1 MPRLKRATGPIILL
15 LIVTGF
21 FWKLLT
27 RQYTW
32 MDHPDMAYQVLPWY
46 QFEAVSLHHGIL
58 PLWDPGVWGGQPLVG
73 QLQPGA
79 AYPLNWLL
87 FLLPLKDG
95 HINLLFVQLNF
106 VVTHFLA
113 ALFCYCL
120 CREMKRS
127 QFASILGGLGFA
139 LGGLVGSLGWPQML
153 NGAIW
158 IPLVLLFYIRW
169 LRGGGLREA
178 AWSGTVLGIAFLS
191 GHHQIPIFT
200 GFMMACLWLVQLW
213 KRREWRAPAV
223 FVLFTLL
230 VSALQVLPAYEYGK
244 RSVRFVGLPN
254 AISWSQHVPY
264 SIHEQNSLQPR
275 EIVGVVLADVSSHDA
290 FMGIALLT
298 LALVG
303 LIARFRNPLVR
314 MMAAIVT
321 GALIAALGAN
331 SIFHGVAYLIV
342 PLVEKA
348 RSPVMALVLVQ
359 FGISVLAA
367 YGLDAL
373 RIGSWKRWPG
383 RTLMMAGILPW
394 PVLMVLLTIR
404 PQTGREYERLAVFG
418 MVALGLAI
426 ILQLWRSNWI
436 GNALAL
442 VLIVGAVLF
451 ELGTVT
457 GRNYPSLEAPTF
469 LGQLQKNADVV
480 DFLRKQPD
488 FVRLEMDLNAV
499 PYNIGDWDGIDQFQA
514 YQSGVTSNVL
524 PFADAAEVGRK
535 LFALT
540 HYAGTSPI
548 RPELREVFRGR
559 SGVNV
564 YRDPDAFPRA
574 LTVHEQDPLAQM
586 ASADLRHKVF
596 LAAPAPP
603 LESCA
608 TVDEVH
614 VTDRSGNRI
623 QLDARMACKGMV
635 ILSETFFPG
644 WQATVDGQAATIYE
658 ADGTLRGI
666 VVEAGAHH
674 IDMHYRPISV
684 YAGAGI
690 TALSLLCALAWRKP
704 SSRR

>member
-1 MPRLKRATGPIILL
+1 MPRLKRATGPVILL

-27 RQYTW
+27 KQYTW

-46 QFEAVSLHHGIL
+46 QFEALSLHHGVL
-58 PLWDPGVWGGQPLVG
+58 PLWDPGVWGGQPLIG

-95 HINLLFVQLNF
+95 HINLLFVQLYF
-106 VVTHFLA
+106 VATHFLA
-113 ALFCYCL
+113 ALFCYWL
-120 CREMKRS
+120 CRELKRS

-139 LGGLVGSLGWPQML
+139 LGGVVGSLGWPQML

-158 IPLVLLFYIRW
+158 IPLVLLFYLRW

-178 AWSGTVLGIAFLS
+178 ARSGTFLGIAFLS

-200 GFMMACLWLVQLW
+200 GFMMASLWLVQMW
-213 KRREWRAPAV
+213 KRREWRAPTV

-230 VSALQVLPAYEYGK
+230 VSALQVLPAYEYAK
-244 RSVRFVGLPN
+244 LSVRFVGLPN

-264 SIHEQNSLQPR
+264 SIHEQFSLQPR
-275 EIVGVVLADVSSHDA
+275 EIVGLVLGDVGDHDT

-303 LIARFRNPLVR
+303 LVGRFRSPLVR
-314 MMAAIVT
+314 MMGAIVT

-342 PLVEKA
+342 PMVEKA
-348 RSPVMALVLVQ
+348 RSPAMAVVLVQ

-383 RTLMMAGILPW
+383 RALMIAGILPW
-394 PVLMVLLTIR
+394 PVLMLLLSVR
-404 PQTGREYERLAVFG
+404 PQAGREYERLAVFG
-418 MVALGLAI
+418 MVALGLAV
-426 ILQLWRSNWI
+426 ILRLWRSNRI
-436 GNALAL
+436 GDALAL
-442 VLIVGAVLF
+442 VLLISAVLF

-457 GRNYPSLEAPTF
+457 GGNYRPLETATF
-469 LGQLQKNADVV
+469 LRHLQKNEDIA
-480 DFLRKQPD
+480 DFLRTQPD
-488 FVRLEMDLNAV
+488 FIRLEVDPNAV
-499 PYNIGDWDGIDQFQA
+499 PYNPGDWDGIDQFQA

-524 PFADAAEVGRK
+524 PFADGAEIGRK

-540 HYAGTSPI
+540 HYAGTKPI
-548 RPELREVFRGR
+548 RPEQQEVFRGR
-559 SGVNV
+559 SGINI
-564 YRDPDAFPRA
+564 YRNPESFPLA
-574 LTVHEQDPLAQM
+574 WTVHEEDLLARM
-586 ASADLRHKVF
+586 TPADLRRKVF
-596 LAAPAPP
+596 LAVPGPP

-608 TVDEVH
+608 PTDEVR
-614 VTDRSGNRI
+614 VIARSGNRI

-644 WQATVDGQAATIYE
+644 WRATVDGRAAPIYE
-658 ADGTLRGI
+658 ADGPLRGI
-666 VVEAGAHH
+666 VVKAGTHQ
-674 IDMHYRPISV
+674 IEMRYRPMSV
-684 YAGAGI
+684 YAGAGL
-690 TALSLLCALAWRKP
+690 TAIGLLAVLLWRRP
-704 SSRR
+704 SQH